1 MLLTLTATCLKPLL
15 SLPGKAKKGKLDLTD
30 VPVFTRETLGLTG
43 LNLSTDLLVGA
54 DRKRLES
61 IRERADKASCACL
74 LLIESET
81 QSFGAADETLGRA
94 AIARMIR
101 VVEAAQII
109 GCSAASLRVES
120 DDNETALARVAARL
134 KPVVERAEK
143 LDVNLLIAP
152 NKGLTST
159 AERLAEL
166 IKKVGGFRIGTFPDF
181 EAAAAQKDPTA
192 YLRRLTPYA
201 TVVSASTVKFAET
214 PKEATP
220 EHPLPKPRPPMTKKP
235 TAKLAPPTPAG
246 KGTAAKPVELDDDEE
261 GDDDVE
267 LTDEELE
274 AALGLVHDDEP
285 AEEEYKPQY
294 PDHSAYKL
302 KTLVAAVA
310 SVGYD
315 GTLAVDYRGPGD
327 PTMGIVYS
335 RDALQ
340 DALNE
345 VAFDG

>member
-15 SLPGKAKKGKLDLTD
+15 AHSGKGKKGKLELTD
-30 VPVFTRETLGLTG
+30 VPHFTRETLGLTG

-74 LLIESET
+74 LLIESEA
-81 QSFGAADETLGRA
+81 QAFGAADEATGKA
-94 AIARMIR
+94 AQARMIR

-109 GCSAASLRVES
+109 GCSAASLRVEADES
-120 DDNETALARVAARL
+120 EAALTRVAARL

-143 LDVNLLIAP
+143 LDVNLLLAP
-152 NKGLTST
+152 NKGLTAT

-181 EAAAAQKDPTA
+181 ESAAAQKDPTA

-201 TVVSASTVKFAET
+201 TVVSASTIKFAEN
-214 PKEATP
+214 PKEATADN
-220 EHPLPKPRPPMTKKP
+220 PLPKPRPPMVKKP
-235 TAKLAPPTPAG
+235 ASKVAPPAAAAAG
-246 KGTAAKPVELDDDEE
+246 KAAKALEVEEDEGEDDAD
-261 GDDDVE
+261 
-267 LTDEELE
+267 LSDEELE
-274 AALGLVHDDEP
+274 AALGLNDEDEP

-294 PDHSAYKL
+294 PEHTAYKL
-302 KTLVAAVA
+302 KTLVSAVA

-340 DALNE
+340 DALNDIASE
-345 VAFDG
+345 G

>member
-15 SLPGKAKKGKLDLTD
+15 AHPGKGKKGKLDLTD
-30 VPVFTRETLGLTG
+30 VPTFTRETLGLTG
-43 LNLSTDLLVGA
+43 LNLSTDLLAGA

-74 LLIESET
+74 LLIESEA
-81 QSFGAADETLGRA
+81 QAFGAADEA
-94 AIARMIR
+94 AGKAAQARMIR

-109 GCSAASLRVES
+109 GCSAAALRVES
-120 DDNETALARVAARL
+120 DDNDTALLRVAARL

-143 LDVNLLIAP
+143 LDVNLLISP
-152 NKGLTST
+152 TKGLTST

-181 EAAAAQKDPTA
+181 ETAAAQKDPTA

-214 PKEATP
+214 PKEATADN
-220 EHPLPKPRPPMTKKP
+220 PLPKPRPPITKKP
-235 TAKLAPPTPAG
+235 VSKIAPPVAGAAG
-246 KGTAAKPVELDDDEE
+246 KAAKPIPVDE
-261 GDDDVE
+261 DDVGDE
-267 LTDEELE
+267 DIDLSDEELE
-274 AALGLVHDDEP
+274 AALGLHEDDEP
-285 AEEEYKPQY
+285 QDEEYKPQY
-294 PDHSAYKL
+294 PEHSAYKL

-335 RDALQ
+335 RDSLQ

-345 VAFDG
+345 VAFED

>member
-1 MLLTLTATCLKPLL
+1 MLLTLTATCLKSLL

-30 VPVFTRETLGLTG
+30 VPTFTRETLGLTG

-74 LLIESET
+74 LLIESEA
-81 QSFGAADETLGRA
+81 QPFGAADESLGKA
-94 AIARMIR
+94 ALARMIR

-143 LDVNLLIAP
+143 LDVNLLISP
-152 NKGLTST
+152 TKGLTST

-181 EAAAAQKDPTA
+181 EAASAQKDPTA

-201 TVVSASTVKFAET
+201 TVVSASTTKFAET

-220 EHPLPKPRPPMTKKP
+220 ENPLPKPRPPMTKKP
-235 TAKLAPPTPAG
+235 AAKLAPPTPAG
-246 KGTAAKPVELDDDEE
+246 KGSAAKPVELDEDE
-261 GDDDVE
+261 GDEDVD

-274 AALGLVHDDEP
+274 AALGLSDDDEP

-294 PDHSAYKL
+294 PEHAAYKL

-345 VAFDG
+345 VAFDD

>member
-1 MLLTLTATCLKPLL
+1 MLLTLTATCLKPML
-15 SLPGKAKKGKLDLTD
+15 SHNGKGKKGKLDLVD
-30 VPVFTRETLGLTG
+30 VPHFTRETLGLTG

-74 LLIESET
+74 LLIESEN
-81 QSFGAADETLGRA
+81 QAFGAADEAIGKA
-94 AIARMIR
+94 AQARMIR

-120 DDNETALARVAARL
+120 DDNEAALARVAARL

-143 LDVNLLIAP
+143 LDVNLLISP

-181 EAAAAQKDPTA
+181 QAASAQKDATA

-214 PKEATP
+214 PQEATA
-220 EHPLPKPRPPMTKKP
+220 ENPLPKPRPPMTKKP
-235 TAKLAPPTPAG
+235 VAKLAPPTPAG
-246 KGTAAKPVELDDDEE
+246 KGNAAKPAELEDDEDDD
-261 GDDDVE
+261 DAE

-274 AALGLVHDDEP
+274 AALGLLSEEEP

-294 PDHSAYKL
+294 PEHTAYKL

-345 VAFDG
+345 VANED